1 MPLVSRLALALG
13 IALALAAGAF
23 AQTGT
28 WQIDPNHSSAQFSVK
43 HLGVSTVRGAFTKVT
58 GSAVYDTADAS
69 KDSVD
74 VSIDA
79 SSVDTR
85 VQMRDNDLRSPN
97 FLEVQKY
104 PMITFKSKQA
114 KAAGSG
120 KLQIT
125 GDLTIH
131 GVTKEVVLDVDGPS
145 APIKDPWGNQRIG
158 ASASTKIN
166 RKDFGVN
173 GAPAVVGDDINIT
186 IDTELIQPQQPK

>member
-1 MPLVSRLALALG
+1 MFRFVLAL
-13 IALALAAGAF
+13 ITALAMIGGAA
-23 AQTGT
+23 AQSGT
-28 WQIDPNHSSAQFSVK
+28 WQIDPNHSAAQFSVK
-43 HLGVSTVRGAFTKVT
+43 HLGVSTVRGAFTKVS
-58 GSAVYDTADAS
+58 GSATYDPSDPAKTTLNAT
-69 KDSVD
+69 
-74 VSIDA
+74 IDA
-79 SSVDTR
+79 SSIDTR

-97 FLEVQKY
+97 FLDAQKFAT
-104 PMITFKSKQA
+104 ITFQSRQA
-114 KAAGSG
+114 KAAGPG

-173 GAPAVVGDDINIT
+173 GAPGVVGDDISIT
-186 IDTELIQPQQPK
+186 IDTELIQPQPK